1 MRNIHEVLQQKEEDL
16 ERVRQE
22 VEALRLVAPLLASEE
37 TLSNKQVGSGGAV
50 RREATTGK
58 NVPEQKWP

>member
-22 VEALRLVAPLLASEE
+22 VEALRLVAPLLAG
-37 TLSNKQVGSGGAV
+37 K
-50 RREATTGK
+50 REPVASIHRDDLTR
-58 NVPEQKWP
+58 E